1 MSMISKQYSSS
12 LNTSLSQLNSASNKA
27 TNYRAFNKTS
37 EDPFAATKAY
47 QLRREASENQ
57 TYQDIL
63 GDTADQFSTATSAM
77 QSIYSIIGEANTG
90 DTIQAIN
97 GTMNS
102 DNRKIIAEK
111 LRQYQQALI
120 SPSNTKFGDKYIFG
134 GSEMSQPPFS
144 VDDAGNLLYRGI
156 NVNTGAIAAG
166 STTTINGAIIQFGQG
181 TSFDGSVIKI
191 DTSGDPA
198 TLGTIAVN
206 DTTPT
211 APATKE
217 ITVYLKPG
225 ATNADLLNTLQNP
238 SSVSS
243 TSGTAYDFSKTT
255 MTGDLNR
262 PVSEGGQPADG
273 AYSNIN
279 DVDPNGLKKLAE
291 EQSLVDLG
299 MGLKLNAD
307 GSVNSQSAFD
317 AAIPG
322 LSFLGYGT
330 STVDGTEVPNNLYTL
345 LGDIADQLD
354 PDVNS
359 NFSMNSIQPYL
370 DQFSAQADKL
380 LNKITETGTKSNF
393 LTTTKTNLESMGD
406 AILAKDDAVE
416 FVEPEDAIMDYYMQQ
431 YAYNAALQMG
441 TKIMSKTI
449 FDFLG

>member
-1 MSMISKQYSSS
+1 MRITMSMISKQYSSS
-12 LNTSLSQLNSASNKA
+12 LNASLGALNSASNKA
-27 TNYRAFNKTS
+27 TTYRAFDKTS

-102 DNRKIIAEK
+102 DDRKTIAGK

-120 SPSNTKFGDKYIFG
+120 SPANTKFGDKYIFG

-144 VDDAGNLLYRGI
+144 VDDDGSLLYRGI
-156 NVNTGAIAAG
+156 NVNTGEIAAG
-166 STTTINGAIIQFGQG
+166 STTTMNGAMIQFGQG

-191 DTSGDPA
+191 DTSGTNPG
-198 TLGTIAVN
+198 GTVEVN
-206 DTTPT
+206 DSDPT
-211 APATKE
+211 AKV
-217 ITVYLKPG
+217 ITVSLDSG
-225 ATNADLLNTLQNP
+225 ATNEDLLNALKKAG
-238 SSVSS
+238 SVTGS
-243 TSGTAYDFSKTT
+243 SGTTTYNFSNVT

-262 PVSEGGQPADG
+262 PVEDG
-273 AYSNIN
+273 TASAAAYSNVGP
-279 DVDPNGLKKLAE
+279 DGLKALAD

-307 GSVNSQSAFD
+307 GTVNSQSAFD

-330 STVDGTEVPNNLYTL
+330 TDVNGTEVPNNLYTL

-354 PDVNS
+354 PDVNP
-359 NFSMNSIQPYL
+359 NFSMESIQPYL
-370 DQFSAQADKL
+370 NQFSSKADAL
-380 LNKITETGTKSNF
+380 MNKITETGTKSNF
-393 LTTTKTNLESMGD
+393 LTTTKKSLDSMGD
-406 AILAKDDAVE
+406 AIIAKDDAVE
-416 FVEPEDAIMDYYMQQ
+416 FVEPEDAIMDFYMQQ

-441 TKIMSKTI
+441 TKIMSKT
-449 FDFLG
+449 FLDFMD